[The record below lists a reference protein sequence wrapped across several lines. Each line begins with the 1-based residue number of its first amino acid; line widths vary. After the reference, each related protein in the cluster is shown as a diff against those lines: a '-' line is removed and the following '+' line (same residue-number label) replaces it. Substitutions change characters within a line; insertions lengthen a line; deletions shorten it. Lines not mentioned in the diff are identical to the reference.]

1 MRHSLAWLLVRK
13 GLEKGPE
20 ILPLTCES
28 LLGEWQK
35 VVLLVLLM
43 EWSMLGRQAGSGP
56 QRTRSHSVLMI
67 RNETIRASL
76 MTGKVVGSCSQ
87 RCPLQDRAQD
97 LSHTTQAVFRLS
109 SLSQGLGIKRV
120 KGLLSG
126 QQPGREKAD
135 ITHGMVPE
143 GAHGCHQ
150 SGKKESWRAV
160 DSRGAMLRA

>member
-20 ILPLTCES
+20 ILPLSCES

-35 VVLLVLLM
+35 VVLLALLM
-43 EWSMLGRQAGSGP
+43 EWSMLGRQAGSEP

-67 RNETIRASL
+67 GNETIRVSL
-76 MTGKVVGSCSQ
+76 MTGKVVGSFLSNAHFKTGH
-87 RCPLQDRAQD
+87 RI
-97 LSHTTQAVFRLS
+97 SHTTQAVFRLS

-143 GAHGCHQ
+143 GAHGSHQ

-160 DSRGAMLRA
+160 GSRGAMLRA